1 MEDDITQNG
10 RRPHPKWKMTKN
22 KDDQIY
28 RQPKI
33 KTTKNEDEQ
42 NKER

>member
-1 MEDDITQNG
+1 MEDDLTQNG
-10 RRPHPKWKMTKN
+10 RQTKTKRTKN

-33 KTTKNEDEQ
+33 KTTKNEDGKNEDEQ
-42 NKER
+42 K